1 MSSLETPV
9 KTRVF
14 PVIGLEVHA
23 QLQTRSK
30 MFCACPV
37 MVGAPPNS
45 ATCPVCLGFP
55 GMLPVLNRHAVT
67 LALRLALAV
76 GAKIHPVSIFA
87 RKNYF
92 YPDLPKGYQISQY
105 DRPLASGGAITIDT
119 PSGEKTVRLVRIH
132 LEEDAGKLLHD
143 TPYDDVPT
151 TASLV
156 DWNRSGVPLVE
167 IVSEPEIRS
176 PEEAAAYLT
185 ELRRLLRY
193 TGVSD
198 GDMEKGNLRCDANV
212 SIRASENAPLGTR
225 VEIKNLNSIRFV
237 AKALE
242 HEIERQAGVVE
253 RGEKV
258 VLETR
263 LWDTVAGR
271 TVPMRSKEEAHDYR
285 YFPEPDL
292 GALQIDE
299 AWKTEAAHEL
309 PELPRARRARLVAE
323 YGIPLADAE
332 TLTSAREL
340 ADYYEKVARQVAPKL
355 AANWITGEILRWMK
369 ERKHSLEEA
378 LSFSVGPDELAGLLK
393 LVDKGDIPVAAAK
406 DELARIVKAIELSA
420 QVSVTA
426 KATASLSFSAEAI
439 LARSGKISDAGALTA
454 AVAEIVSG
462 NPSQVALYRAGKTQ
476 TFGWFVGQVMKKT
489 SGRADP
495 AAVREAL
502 TKALGGAPAP

>member
-23 QLQTRSK
+23 QLLTRSK
-30 MFCACPV
+30 IFCPCPV
-37 MVGAPPNS
+37 TVGAPPNE

-55 GMLPVLNRHAVT
+55 GTLPVLNRHAVT

-76 GAKIHPVSIFA
+76 GADIHGVSMFA

-105 DRPLASGGAITIDT
+105 DRPFSTGGSVVIDT
-119 PSGEKTVRLVRIH
+119 PAGEKPVRLVRIH

-143 TPYDDVPT
+143 TPFEDVPPT
-151 TASLV
+151 VSLV
-156 DWNRSGVPLVE
+156 DWNRAGVPLVE

-176 PEEAAAYLT
+176 PEEAASYLT

-212 SIRASENAPLGTR
+212 SIRASEDAPLSTR

-242 HEIERQAGVVE
+242 HEIARQAAVVE
-253 RGEKV
+253 GGGRV

-263 LWDTVAGR
+263 LWDAAAGR
-271 TVPMRSKEEAHDYR
+271 TVPMRGKEEAHDYR

-292 GALQIDE
+292 GSLIVDE
-299 AWKTEAAHEL
+299 AWKSEAAHAL
-309 PELPRARRARLVAE
+309 PELPRARKKRLISE
-323 YGIPLADAE
+323 YGIAPADAE
-332 TLTSAREL
+332 TLVSAREL
-340 ADYYEKVARQVAPKL
+340 ADYFEAAAKASPPKL
-355 AANWITGEILRWMK
+355 AANWVTGEVLRWMK
-369 ERKHSLEEA
+369 EKKVSPEDA
-378 LSFSVGPDELAGLLK
+378 ATFPVTPASLAGLLGLLDRGEISAASAK
-393 LVDKGDIPVAAAK
+393 EVLAEMVASGGDAAAIV
-406 DELARIVKAIELSA
+406 ARKGLGKIGG
-420 QVSVTA
+420 
-426 KATASLSFSAEAI
+426 SAELDA
-439 LARSGKISDAGALTA
+439 LA
-454 AVAEIVSG
+454 AEIVAANSA
-462 NPSQVALYRAGKTQ
+462 QVALYRSGKTQ

-489 SGRADP
+489 GGRADP
-495 AAVREAL
+495 SAVRLAL
-502 TKALGGAPAP
+502 EKALAGSPP

>member
-1 MSSLETPV
+1 
-9 KTRVF
+9 
-14 PVIGLEVHA
+14 
-23 QLQTRSK
+23 
-30 MFCACPV
+30 
-37 MVGAPPNS
+37 
-45 ATCPVCLGFP
+45 
-55 GMLPVLNRHAVT
+55 MLPVLNRHAVT

-105 DRPLASGGAITIDT
+105 DRPFSTGGAITIDT
-119 PSGEKTVRLVRIH
+119 ASGEKTVRLVRIH

-176 PEEAAAYLT
+176 PEEAAAYLM

-212 SIRASENAPLGTR
+212 SIRASESAPLGTR

-242 HEIERQAGVVE
+242 HEIERQAEVVE

-258 VLETR
+258 ALETR
-263 LWDTVAGR
+263 LWDTAAGR
-271 TVPMRSKEEAHDYR
+271 TVAMRSKEEAHDYR

-292 GALQIDE
+292 GALVVDE
-299 AWKTEAAHEL
+299 AWKAEAVRGL
-309 PELPRARRARLVAE
+309 PELPRARRARFIAQ
-323 YGIPLADAE
+323 YGIAPADAD
-332 TLTSAREL
+332 TLVSAREL
-340 ADYYEKVARQVAPKL
+340 ADYFEAVAAAAPRK
-355 AANWITGEILRWMK
+355 AAVHWVTGEVLRWMK
-369 ERKHSLEEA
+369 DKKISPEDA
-378 LSFSVGPDELAGLLK
+378 QSFVVTPPRLAGLLR
-393 LVDKGDIPVAAAK
+393 LLEKGEISAASAKGVLAEMVESPEGADAIVARK
-406 DELARIVKAIELSA
+406 GL
-420 QVSVTA
+420 
-426 KATASLSFSAEAI
+426 
-439 LARSGKISDAGALTA
+439 GKISDAGALE
-454 AVAEIVSG
+454 AVVSEVVSG
-462 NPSQVALYRAGKTQ
+462 NPSQVALYRSGKTQ

-489 SGRADP
+489 GGRADP

-502 TKALGGAPAP
+502 TKALGEVSAP